1 MKRLSKFTAAALA
14 VGTLGTVLATVG
26 GGLGATAPVKATE
39 GAAIPSGQHL
49 TVWSWWGGPEAQL
62 MQQTANAWGKLHG
75 DTVTVI
81 DKSADSN
88 FNDFENAVRSNSA
101 DMAIGIPHNNLGP
114 LQLAGV
120 IAPVPNGVINKA
132 DYIAPSLTSVSFAGR
147 MYGIPLAA
155 ETYALFYRTNKL
167 ATPPKT
173 WDQFV
178 TDAKKVGFEFPDTNF
193 YFAYAYIGGMGG
205 YVFGQNHGYT
215 NAGDI
220 GLNSKGAVAGLNLI
234 KDFVFKYHFMSP
246 NFNTNYALS
255 DFQSGKTG
263 MYISGP
269 WDTPGL
275 LKAKVPFKVVPL
287 PLLPNGKHPQTFEG
301 YQTEVVSSRTHNAA
315 AAWSLAAYIAKT
327 TPLKELAV
335 GHRLPVLKSLIN
347 GPAVR
352 QNPLNDAFAQA
363 LQYGTPMPNVA
374 AMNAVW
380 TPAGNMLTFVTQGKE
395 SAQTAADNAVK
406 QIRVG
411 EAIQ

>member
-1 MKRLSKFTAAALA
+1 MKRLSKFASAALA
-14 VGTLGTVLATVG
+14 VGTLGTILATVG
-26 GGLGATAPVKATE
+26 GTAGATSTVKATQ
-39 GAAIPSGQHL
+39 GAVPSGQHL

-62 MQQTANAWGKLHG
+62 MQATANAWGKIHG

-88 FNDFENAVRSNSA
+88 FNDFENAVRSGAA
-101 DMAIGIPHNNLGP
+101 DMAVGIPHNNLGP

-120 IAPVPNGVINKA
+120 LAPIPNGLINKSQ
-132 DYIAPSLTSVSFAGR
+132 YIAPAISSVSFAGR

-155 ETYALFYRTNKL
+155 ETYALFYRTNKV
-167 ATPPKT
+167 KT
-173 WDQFV
+173 APTTWNQFIA
-178 TDAKKVGFEFPDTNF
+178 DAKKVGFEFPDTNF
-193 YFAYAYIGGMGG
+193 YFAYAYLGGMGG
-205 YVFGQNHGYT
+205 YVFGSNHGYS

-220 GLNSKGAVAGLNLI
+220 GLNNAGSIAGLNIL

-246 NFNTNYALS
+246 NFNNNYALS

-263 MYISGP
+263 FYISGP

-275 LKAKVPFKVVPL
+275 LKAKVPFAVAPL

-301 YQTEVVSSRTHNAA
+301 YQTEVVSSRTPNQAA
-315 AAWSLAAYIAKT
+315 AFSLAQYIAQT

-347 GPAVR
+347 GPAVSK
-352 QNPLNDAFAQA
+352 NPLDEAFAQA
-363 LQYGTPMPNVA
+363 LKYGTPMPNIA

-395 SAQTAADNAVK
+395 TPQVAANNAVN

-411 EAIQ
+411 IAIQ